1 MGTQKNRLS
10 EKILFS
16 THITFI
22 IDEKFL
28 FSAQKLILKRR
39 CVVHPV
45 GSEKPPYRRTMYLYD
60 ICVTD
65 GQSPFRYR
73 GSVD

>member
-45 GSEKPPYRRTMYLYD
+45 GSENPLTDVQCTYMTSASQTDNLLLD
-60 ICVTD
+60 IGVL
-65 GQSPFRYR
+65 
-73 GSVD
+73 